1 VVALITFN
9 ILGVPEGADSLR
21 DWIVW
26 TAAIIGGLVAIGVG
40 VYKIAVW
47 LKGALA
53 SAGYDLLEPKFDE
66 AAERTKELERKIDG
80 MRVANETQHSVVEV
94 AIDALS
100 SELHQHQEALIA
112 HLEESAIATEQLRIV
127 AQAVE
132 THIGQ
137 LREEIT
143 SPGLP
148 VTPGPLTPLPPGP
161 PPGRK
166 MMF

>member
-1 VVALITFN
+1 MVALITLN
-9 ILGVPEGADSLR
+9 ILGIPEGADSIR

-53 SAGYDLLEPKFDE
+53 AAGFDLLEPKFDE
-66 AAERTKELERKIDG
+66 LERKIDSL
-80 MRVANETQHSVVEV
+80 RADNEDQHSANAAANAAAV
-94 AIDALS
+94 AMLS
-100 SELHQHQEALIA
+100 AELHADREAFGE
-112 HLEESAIATEQLRIV
+112 HLKDAALATEQLRIV
-127 AQAVE
+127 AAAVE
-132 THIGQ
+132 THIGL
-137 LREEIT
+137 LRDEIT

-148 VTPGPLTPLPPGP
+148 VTPGPLAPPGP
-161 PPGRK
+161 PHTRR